1 VKFLLTLCA
10 FALISAA
17 CGGPDS
23 GAGVPTVDITRLEA
37 NGVIA
42 ILEFTVED
50 DSGSVTVTID
60 WGDDTEPETFVGTGA
75 SAATHEYPPDI
86 IEVVVTLIA
95 TDGDGYETRAGR
107 ALTLGLSTTT
117 VPVTSTTSSPTT
129 TTTGSETTTTGQSRV
144 TTTPSTTTTTTLPPE
159 AIEQIHE
166 LKIQAA
172 DSVDEL
178 ISPVGADGTAA
189 PSGGVIDLL
198 AETFGFDGGIIS
210 QSRIQWLI
218 PEEEWSLLGPEA
230 RLSVVMDFEYSVV
243 LRTGPNPGRA
253 AGFEVAIVGSN
264 DAQADLGVGSAA
276 VATIG
281 AGDLVNQGD
290 IDRTGFG
297 TLLPANA
304 SGPIRVTLVSTC
316 SVSAGTTPFQIGESS
331 LCRADLRPTIR
342 VTLSRNE
349 GP

>member
-1 VKFLLTLCA
+1 MKPALLALVA
-10 FALISAA
+10 FALVSAA
-17 CGGPDS
+17 CGGAETEGD
-23 GAGVPTVDITRLEA
+23 VPTVDITRLEA
-37 NGVIA
+37 NGAIA

-50 DSGSVTVTID
+50 DSGSVMVTID
-60 WGDDTEPETFVGTGA
+60 WGDDTEPETFVGTGD
-75 SAATHEYPPDI
+75 SAATHEYEPDI
-86 IEVVVTLIA
+86 TEVVVTLIA
-95 TDGDGYETRAGR
+95 TDEEGHETRAGR

-129 TTTGSETTTTGQSRV
+129 TTTGSETTTTSQSRV
-144 TTTPSTTTTTTLPPE
+144 TTEPSTTTTLPPE

-166 LKIQAA
+166 LKLQSA

-178 ISPVGADGTAA
+178 ISPPGADGTAA

-230 RLSVVMDFEYSVV
+230 RLSVIMDYEYNLV

-253 AGFEVAIVGSN
+253 AGFEFIILGSN
-264 DAQADLGVGSAA
+264 AAEADLGAGSGA
-276 VATIG
+276 VVTIG

-297 TLLPANA
+297 TPLPANA
-304 SGPIRVTLVSTC
+304 SGPIRVTLLSTC

-342 VTLSRNE
+342 VTLTRNE
-349 GP
+349 EP